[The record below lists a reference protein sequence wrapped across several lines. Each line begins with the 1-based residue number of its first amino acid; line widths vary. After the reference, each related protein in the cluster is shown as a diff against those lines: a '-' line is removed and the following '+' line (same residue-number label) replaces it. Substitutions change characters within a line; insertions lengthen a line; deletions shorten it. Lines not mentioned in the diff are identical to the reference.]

1 MIPRDM
7 EALHNHVALVL
18 FNQFALFGG
27 YKKAQHVGDFFFNF
41 CMSASELKLLR
52 NTSSANQPFLVIVIL
67 NKL

>member
-27 YKKAQHVGDFFFNF
+27 YKKAQHVGDFFFLT
-41 CMSASELKLLR
+41 SACLLQSLSCSETPALQTSLFWLLWY
-52 NTSSANQPFLVIVIL
+52 
-67 NKL
+67 

>member
-27 YKKAQHVGDFFFNF
+27 YKKAQHVGDFFFF
-41 CMSASELKLLR
+41 FLLLHVCFR
-52 NTSSANQPFLVIVIL
+52 A
-67 NKL
+67 